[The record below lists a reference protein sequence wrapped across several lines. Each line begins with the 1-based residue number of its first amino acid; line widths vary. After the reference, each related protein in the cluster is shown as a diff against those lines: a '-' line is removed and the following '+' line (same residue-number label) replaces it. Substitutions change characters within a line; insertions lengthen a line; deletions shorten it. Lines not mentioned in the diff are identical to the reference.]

1 MAETKEQYNLKESIA
16 EIFLNI
22 KDTEMETKDYWNK
35 VRNEL
40 LELAKKETKCPTRGK
55 EIQK

>member
-22 KDTEMETKDYWNK
+22 KDTEMETK
-35 VRNEL
+35 
-40 LELAKKETKCPTRGK
+40 CPTCGK
-55 EIQK
+55 EIKE

>member
-22 KDTEMETKDYWNK
+22 KDTEMETKDYWK
-35 VRNEL
+35 KKEDEL
-40 LELAKKETKCPTRGK
+40 FELAAKETKCPTCGHVIK
-55 EIQK
+55 E